1 MFHLFRQMSESD
13 RSEVFSSEEEAE
25 VFFAK
30 LPDSKRVKRARFES
44 EDEENE
50 ANNLSKTS
58 TLKKKRAYVESENE
72 EELIEASLIEKA
84 TDASNVVTPSGV
96 NVASSE
102 VPSSVGSLI
111 HPVVDLFISSVDT
124 VLEEHKN
131 NLKQLRIKEKA
142 SNREFIDSL
151 HHYMFGEGA
160 AASNDRSASPVIVNG
175 FNLMELQAGPEP
187 SKFGRKLGK
196 KMFGE
201 NSDCLLTTHMIG
213 HQRSFSE
220 MREKVDEHLEEAFES

>member
-1 MFHLFRQMSESD
+1 MSESD
-13 RSEVFSSEEEAE
+13 RSEIFSSEDEGEK

-30 LPDSKRVKRARFES
+30 MSDSKRVKKARFES

-50 ANNLSKTS
+50 ANKLSKNS
-58 TLKKKRAYVESENE
+58 TLKKKRAYVKSENE
-72 EELIEASLIEKA
+72 EELIEASLIEKD

-96 NVASSE
+96 NVASSA
-102 VPSSVGSLI
+102 VPSGVGSLI
-111 HPVVDLFISSVDT
+111 HPVVDLLNFSVDT

-196 KMFGE
+196 KTFGE

-213 HQRSFSE
+213 HQRSFSK
-220 MREKVDEHLEEAFES
+220 MREKVDKHLEEAFES